1 MFSNDVFLE
10 FQADERNKQY
20 ADTVRHINNLKSSIK
35 NDPKSEFKHLR
46 QYYLARLQLK
56 MKIIK
61 YHNEC
66 GRMMTGAKE
75 SEFRSTKQFMAQLMK
90 SEYKSKTD

>member
-35 NDPKSEFKHLR
+35 NDPSSEFKHLR
-46 QYYLARLQLK
+46 QYYLARL
-56 MKIIK
+56 
-61 YHNEC
+61 
-66 GRMMTGAKE
+66 
-75 SEFRSTKQFMAQLMK
+75 
-90 SEYKSKTD
+90 